1 VNKKKSTDYYSFL
14 LRLWRVKEQGGQEW
28 RASLENV
35 GSNEKRGFDCL
46 EELLVYLSQVATQGN
61 NPMGEGNQTQVQD

>member
-14 LRLWRVKEQGGQEW
+14 LRLWRVKEQGGQDW

-35 GSNEKRGFDCL
+35 ESNEKRGFDRL
-46 EELLVYLSQVATQGN
+46 EELLVYLSQVAT
-61 NPMGEGNQTQVQD
+61 